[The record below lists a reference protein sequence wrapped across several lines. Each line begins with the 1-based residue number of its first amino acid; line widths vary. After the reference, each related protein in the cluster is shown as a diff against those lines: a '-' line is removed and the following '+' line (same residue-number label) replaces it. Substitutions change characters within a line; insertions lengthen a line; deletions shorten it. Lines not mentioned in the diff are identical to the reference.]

1 MGLSR
6 TGRLP
11 LLARKLHSD
20 ALTRWL
26 GVREWWHTG
35 GCRRLGPA
43 LVKELGLE
51 GGNGVD
57 SPSTAQHTVRSF
69 SDIASGMANPTIL
82 HMLKI
87 KRLGRYLLKHPPEI
101 WEFEYQETPKSVCV
115 MSDSDR
121 ATCKTTRKSMSSSME
136 RFGAHVIDASYARQS
151 VVALSSGEAEFY
163 ALTRSAAIGRTT
175 KQIWDVI
182 GFPGLPL
189 VVKTDS
195 TAAKGIAGRKG
206 VGRVKHLLDLRDL
219 WVQDLVARG
228 DLRVEKEPTDTNW
241 ADLGTK
247 PLSGEDEEPTWSL
260 SSADWFL
267 VYLVMVHLYLL
278 WCIFRCIFRFFSRR
292 NQKAVTHEVGTCTS
306 EDWKERRPESSP
318 PAIGESGHG
327 GASSSSQGPVATAA
341 PVAAPPTAVPT
352 ERNVRERRPRNTDP
366 VYLTVSGQRFHK
378 NSCGDLNHA
387 RRMRPGSVTQVP
399 RHVAISS
406 GYTPCGNCGGQE
418 GLKALLSEARLSSC
432 RALLT
437 WQSWHSAT
445 PAGPGM
451 DFHPGSCPSC
461 SSSSACPDD
470 LVCTQGRCLPITA
483 GFLELGTA
491 EWTGTMTGQVGL
503 GCGSCAK
510 LCQTNETC
518 SGFLLRGDG

>member
-1 MGLSR
+1 M
-6 TGRLP
+6 
-11 LLARKLHSD
+11 
-20 ALTRWL
+20 
-26 GVREWWHTG
+26 
-35 GCRRLGPA
+35 
-43 LVKELGLE
+43 
-51 GGNGVD
+51 D

-247 PLSGEDEEPTWSL
+247 PLSGQRITELLKLMPLHRRGLAAALVAGCLRVARAQGEDEEPTWSL

-327 GASSSSQGPVATAA
+327 GASSSSQGPVATPA

-406 GYTPCGNCGGQE
+406 GYTPCGNCGG
-418 GLKALLSEARLSSC
+418 
-432 RALLT
+432 
-437 WQSWHSAT
+437 
-445 PAGPGM
+445 
-451 DFHPGSCPSC
+451 
-461 SSSSACPDD
+461 
-470 LVCTQGRCLPITA
+470 
-483 GFLELGTA
+483 
-491 EWTGTMTGQVGL
+491 
-503 GCGSCAK
+503 
-510 LCQTNETC
+510 
-518 SGFLLRGDG
+518 